1 MVGVCGCE
9 RSSRHLAYLAAWL
22 YLCAWIVAL
31 SMSSVPAAIRSVTA
45 AVAVGAAVFIV
56 RVLVAP
62 RPTRA
67 PLNPSD

>member
-1 MVGVCGCE
+1 MVGVSGCE
-9 RSSRHLAYLAAWL
+9 RSSRHLSYLAAWL

-31 SMSSVPAAIRSVTA
+31 SMSSVPTAIRSVTA
-45 AVAVGAAVFIV
+45 AVAVGAALFIV

-67 PLNPSD
+67 PLTPSD